1 MNPKN
6 ASQMTYCPTARW
18 IDWSHV
24 GLWVGIRYWVR
35 ENTVPRI
42 PSAKIRA
49 LSSYRSSRNRPMMAA
64 GEVGS
69 RDKLCSERGFSSAVR
84 VAVRRGVADGAV
96 RVASRRRRALL
107 RVRRMGD
114 AAPVCR
120 DCRGTSRGP
129 PGRWPVRREPH
140 GQDFH
145 RGSDRPRIPG
155 PPERERHP
163 RDLGSGTVYTT
174 PPRRRHDPRRRHR
187 DVPRAGPVLPRVQ
200 RGTSVLGRGVAHGTR
215 GPRRRARGPDDRD
228 PVPRGPRA
236 AVSRAPATLHVRGSE
251 RRQAVP
257 RSIDRLR
264 PAGPVGGPPAGRSTG
279 NRGVGEPG
287 VPRAYHRTAGGAH
300 RFRWT
305 RRVPRDPH
313 RVHGRAGLRV
323 VPRRARGHLGVG
335 RPRQVR
341 RGPRGA
347 AGRARRA
354 GHPSTGKGLPPLG
367 PRFRRTADAAR
378 GEQRLA
384 REMGAAFYWS
394 RGARGPTG
402 TGRLSAARRRSDG
415 GPRNSAARL
424 PRGLPRVRRGPRNE
438 RDDVAEPARGDRARL
453 RRQGTRSG
461 GDLPRGRHSRN
472 HASRAR
478 RVAPVPLIRTT
489 RSSFAR
495 PGETFIWSGLVW

>member
-1 MNPKN
+1 
-6 ASQMTYCPTARW
+6 MTYCPTAAW

-49 LSSYRSSRNRPMMAA
+49 LSSYRSSRNRPMVAA
-64 GEVGS
+64 GEEGS

-96 RVASRRRRALL
+96 RIASRRRR
-107 RVRRMGD
+107 R
-114 AAPVCR
+114 
-120 DCRGTSRGP
+120 
-129 PGRWPVRREPH
+129 
-140 GQDFH
+140 
-145 RGSDRPRIPG
+145 
-155 PPERERHP
+155 
-163 RDLGSGTVYTT
+163 
-174 PPRRRHDPRRRHR
+174 
-187 DVPRAGPVLPRVQ
+187 VLPRVQ
-200 RGTSVLGRGVAHGTR
+200 RGTSDRRSGVAQGAR
-215 GPRRRARGPDDRD
+215 GPRRRARGPDDRV
-228 PVPRGPRA
+228 PVPRGAGA
-236 AVSRAPATLHVRGSE
+236 AGSRAPATLHVRGSE
-251 RRQAVP
+251 PRQAVP
-257 RSIDRLR
+257 RRVDRLR
-264 PAGPVGGPPAGRSTG
+264 AAGPVGGPPAGRSTG
-279 NRGVGEPG
+279 NRGVGETG
-287 VPRAYHRTAGGAH
+287 VAGTRYRPAGGAH

-305 RRVPRDPH
+305 RRVLGDPH
-313 RVHGRAGLRV
+313 RVHGRAGLRA
-323 VPRRARGHLGVG
+323 VPRGPRGRVGVG
-335 RPRQVR
+335 RPPQVR

-347 AGRARRA
+347 ADRPRRA
-354 GHPSTGKGLPPLG
+354 GHPSTGKGLPPVRA
-367 PRFRRTADAAR
+367 RFRRTADAAR
-378 GEQRLA
+378 GEQRVA
-384 REMGAAFYWS
+384 REMGAAFHWS

-424 PRGLPRVRRGPRNE
+424 PRGLPRVRRGPRHE

-453 RRQGTRSG
+453 RRQGTRHG
-461 GDLPRGRHSRN
+461 GNVPRGRHPRD

>member
-6 ASQMTYCPTARW
+6 ASRMTYCPTAVW

-49 LSSYRSSRNRPMMAA
+49 LSSYRSSRNRPMVAA
-64 GEVGS
+64 GEEGS

-96 RVASRRRRALL
+96 PVASRRRRALL

-114 AAPVCR
+114 AAPVR
-120 DCRGTSRGP
+120 RNRRGTSRGP

-145 RGSDRPRIPG
+145 RGSDRPRVPG
-155 PPERERHP
+155 STERERP
-163 RDLGSGTVYTT
+163 PGDLGSGAVHPA

-200 RGTSVLGRGVAHGTR
+200 RGTSVLGRGVAEGAR
-215 GPRRRARGPDDRD
+215 GPRRRARGPDDRT
-228 PVPRGPRA
+228 PVPRGAGA
-236 AVSRAPATLHVRGSE
+236 AGTRAPATLHVRGSE
-251 RRQAVP
+251 PRQAVP
-257 RSIDRLR
+257 RRVDRLR
-264 PAGPVGGPPAGRSTG
+264 TAGAMGGPPAGRSTG
-279 NRGVGEPG
+279 NRGVGETWVAG
-287 VPRAYHRTAGGAH
+287 TRHRPAGGAH

-305 RRVPRDPH
+305 RGVPRDPH
-313 RVHGRAGLRV
+313 RVPGRAGLRA

-335 RPRQVR
+335 RPPQVW

-347 AGRARRA
+347 ADWARRA
-354 GHPSTGKGLPPLG
+354 GHPSTGKGLPPVRSRL
-367 PRFRRTADAAR
+367 RRTADAAR

-384 REMGAAFYWS
+384 REMGAAV
-394 RGARGPTG
+394 
-402 TGRLSAARRRSDG
+402 
-415 GPRNSAARL
+415 PR
-424 PRGLPRVRRGPRNE
+424 P
-438 RDDVAEPARGDRARL
+438 
-453 RRQGTRSG
+453 
-461 GDLPRGRHSRN
+461 
-472 HASRAR
+472 
-478 RVAPVPLIRTT
+478 
-489 RSSFAR
+489 
-495 PGETFIWSGLVW
+495 